1 MTTSEEPLLKK
12 QKLRNNEYYDCQEI
26 QDILYR
32 KSKENYNFK
41 DLISEII
48 TERNIILAYRNI
60 KNNKGSKTAGVN
72 ETTIKYIENYPI
84 SEWVEYIQ
92 ERFKNYVPMSVR
104 RVEIPKP
111 GGGIRPLGIPT
122 IEDRM
127 VQQCIKQIL
136 EPIVEAKFYHGSYG
150 FRCDRSA
157 ENAIAKVNSL
167 VNINKLHYAV
177 DIDIK
182 GFFDNVNHGKL
193 LKQMWTLGI
202 KDKALICIISKML
215 KSEIEGIGIPD
226 KGTPQGGI
234 LSPILSNI
242 VLNELDWWID
252 SQWRGVKTKG
262 SSNYCNKIKALKKS
276 RLKEMYIV
284 RYADDFKI
292 LTKDAKSA
300 QKIFIAVSKWL
311 KERLGL
317 DINKEKSKV
326 INLRKNYS
334 NFLGFK
340 IKAVKKRKGYV
351 INSRISDKAKRKITE
366 KYRNQIDK
374 IKNKPKVYNV
384 DKLNSMILGWH
395 NYYRIATHVNLDFS
409 EINYLVRKR
418 LFNRTRSIRSDK
430 IYPNKTYERIYGRY
444 NFKATSIC
452 KITIFPIAGIKLK
465 LASYM
470 KNVASR
476 YTIEGRYYLHK
487 DLEVEYKEAIKFLVN
502 NPVKKDTM
510 EKNDNR
516 ISLYVGQKGLCHI
529 SKVKLDLNNMVT
541 RNKLPKYKGGTD
553 KYHNLILV
561 NKEIS
566 YIIDEEVV
574 EKITQ
579 LKQGIKL
586 EKKAFIKI
594 NALRKLV
601 GNPMILNINN

>member
-12 QKLRNNEYYDCQEI
+12 QKLRNNEYYDSQEI

-32 KSKENYNFK
+32 KSKENYVFK

-48 TERNIILAYRNI
+48 TERNILLAYRNI

-72 ETTIKYIENYPI
+72 ETNIKHIENYQI

-111 GGGIRPLGIPT
+111 DGGIRPLGIPT

-202 KDKALICIISKML
+202 KDKALISIISKML
-215 KSEIEGIGIPD
+215 KAEVEGIGIPD

-262 SSNYCNKIKALKKS
+262 SSNYCSKIRELKKS

-340 IKAVKKRKGYV
+340 IKAVKKRKSYV
-351 INSRISDKAKRKITE
+351 INSRISDKAKKKITE

-409 EINYLVRKR
+409 EINFLVRKR

-444 NFKATSIC
+444 NFKSTSIC

-476 YTIEGRYYLHK
+476 YTIEGRCDPY
-487 DLEVEYKEAIKFLVN
+487 
-502 NPVKKDTM
+502 P
-510 EKNDNR
+510 
-516 ISLYVGQKGLCHI
+516 LC
-529 SKVKLDLNNMVT
+529 
-541 RNKLPKYKGGTD
+541 
-553 KYHNLILV
+553 
-561 NKEIS
+561 
-566 YIIDEEVV
+566 
-574 EKITQ
+574 
-579 LKQGIKL
+579 
-586 EKKAFIKI
+586 
-594 NALRKLV
+594 
-601 GNPMILNINN
+601 